1 MFDSGNKLAAIKV
14 IQKKLL
20 GKTLTYKEIFTVM
33 DEISAERLG
42 DILTT
47 YFVAA
52 GFKNGFTSEELYFLT
67 KAMVDT
73 GTRLHFDGVVADKHS
88 TGGLPGTRTT
98 MIVVPIIAAAG
109 FKIPKTSSRAITTPA
124 GTADVMELLAKVTF
138 APEKITQIVEK
149 VGGCIVWGGKLGIA
163 PADDTII
170 RVEEP
175 LLFESFDKVIVSIMA
190 KKIAVGA
197 TNLILD
203 LPYGKTMKIRH
214 KKDAELIAKKF
225 IRIGRHFGVDIV
237 PFMNHSIEPAGNGV
251 GPYLEALDV
260 LKVLEMRKNR
270 PLGLEKKSLQIAG
283 ILLDSCFRSA
293 KINKNGHQVAEDLLY
308 SGRAHKKFLEIIKAQ
323 EGDDTVSSVSLRS
336 PAYKIEIPHSHF
348 GTISEINNLNLNAI
362 AKTLGAPLDKYAGI
376 DLHQKV
382 KDKVSKQDVALT
394 FFSTNKHLLQE
405 AEDMLHMFP
414 VYYYEHEKKR

>member
-1 MFDSGNKLAAIKV
+1 MAQSENDSKLTAIKV

-20 GKTLTYKEIFTVM
+20 GKRLTYKEIFSVM
-33 DEISAERLG
+33 DEIAHERLG

-52 GFKNGFTSEELYFLT
+52 GFRNGFTAEELYFLT
-67 KAMVDT
+67 KSMVDT

-98 MIVVPIIAAAG
+98 MIVVPIVAAAG

-124 GTADVMELLAKVTF
+124 GTADVMELLCDVTF
-138 APEKITQIVEK
+138 SPEKITEMVNK

-197 TNLILD
+197 TNLVLD

-214 KKDAELIAKKF
+214 KKDAQIIAQKF
-225 IRIGRHFGVDIV
+225 IRIGRHFNVDIV
-237 PFMNHSIEPAGNGV
+237 PFINHSNEPAGTGI
-251 GPYLEALDV
+251 GPYLEAIDV
-260 LKVLEMRKNR
+260 LKVLEMRKDR
-270 PLGLEKKSLQIAG
+270 PLALEKKALDIAG
-283 ILLDSCFRSA
+283 TILDSCYRSE
-293 KINKNGHQVAEDLLY
+293 KVHKNGHQVAQDLLY
-308 SGRAHKKFLEIIKAQ
+308 SGEALKKFLEIVKIQGGSDKI
-323 EGDDTVSSVSLRS
+323 SSLSLRS
-336 PAYKIEIPHSHF
+336 PAFKIEIPHTHS
-348 GTISEINNLNLNAI
+348 GKIDEVNNFNLNAI
-362 AKTLGAPLDKYAGI
+362 AKILGAPKDKYAGI
-376 DLHQKV
+376 VLHAKID
-382 KDKVSKQDVALT
+382 DKVSKHDIALT
-394 FFSTNKHLLQE
+394 FYSTNKQLLRE
-405 AEDMLHMFP
+405 AEDMLNLFP
-414 VYYYEHEKKR
+414 VYYYES